1 MIETDIEFLERLLVW
16 AIHGD
21 RCIQRR
27 DRQAGR
33 ESYDSIWRRERFFD
47 AWLGAVQERYTAQ
60 VKQERQR
67 CNPS

>member
-1 MIETDIEFLERLLVW
+1 MIATDRAFLERLLVW

-21 RCIQRR
+21 LCIQRR

>member
-1 MIETDIEFLERLLVW
+1 MIETDRAFLERRLVW

-21 RCIQRR
+21 RCTQRR

-33 ESYDSIWRRERFFD
+33 ESYDSIWRRERLFD
-47 AWLGAVQERYTAQ
+47 AWLGAVQERSTAQ
-60 VKQERQR
+60 VPQERQR